1 MNSITILQSTKGFEI
16 NYCSNKKRQKNM
28 LNTNEKVETM
38 YNYHRILFAL
48 SMMGQKPN
56 KFPSIF

>member
-16 NYCSNKKRQKNM
+16 NYCSNKERMKNM
-28 LNTNEKVETM
+28 LRTNEKVETL

-48 SMMGQKPN
+48 SLIGQKLN